1 MQIYSSSYSLRFL
14 IHPSLAQLYQATR
27 PLHCSASV
35 CLYYRPYHARI
46 KVTCTGWAG
55 LKAASGTQ
63 VRALQGTPVQSSAH
77 QCTVLRCTALH
88 CTALHCTG
96 ASGQTLQQE
105 EHHRVHRIDIL
116 ALLVH
121 FSSYSWDGKLGV
133 AFKVNLIRSQVGS
146 KNVSSLLE
154 SRNLL
159 TKQ

>member
-1 MQIYSSSYSLRFL
+1 MQIYSSSYSFRFL

-35 CLYYRPYHARI
+35 CLYYRTYHARI
-46 KVTCTGWAG
+46 KVPCTGWAG

-88 CTALHCTG
+88 CTG

-121 FSSYSWDGKLGV
+121 FSSYSWDEKLGV

-146 KNVSSLLE
+146 KNASSLLE

-159 TKQ
+159 TRQ

>member
-14 IHPSLAQLYQATR
+14 IHPSRTLAQRSCTKL
-27 PLHCSASV
+27 PGHCTAVRLQCSV

-77 QCTVLRCTALH
+77 QCTPVHGTTQH
-88 CTALHCTG
+88 CTALVQVG
-96 ASGQTLQQE
+96 KRYSKKSLE
-105 EHHRVHRIDIL
+105 FIDYIFWL
-116 ALLVH
+116 CLYVH

-133 AFKVNLIRSQVGS
+133 AVKVNLIRSQVGS
-146 KNVSSLLE
+146 KNASLYWIH
-154 SRNLL
+154 
-159 TKQ
+159 